1 MMLSGR
7 ERIPMAD
14 NDDQEPAEI
23 TAQFAEL
30 TPVQDTTVP
39 SGKPLGR
46 AAAARLLGVSKT
58 TLRRMEGDSIE
69 PVVGPKNEGLFHQ
82 EQIQALVMTRR
93 TSVRE
98 TQPTDEVAADVFT
111 LLDEH
116 VHPVDVIK
124 QLRLAPKLVE
134 SLHQHWTR
142 MRGMLVLSH
151 QTTAAICEMLR
162 DGEPLPLPERDAD
175 LLELAK
181 KWVHESSPHTCV
193 QCKGD
198 SAEFC
203 RACAKAWGLRSA
215 RAELVRRRSERL

>member
-1 MMLSGR
+1 MTD
-7 ERIPMAD
+7 D
-14 NDDQEPAEI
+14 NDEQPAEI
-23 TAQFAEL
+23 KTQFTQM
-30 TPVQDTTVP
+30 TPVQDPTVP
-39 SGKPLGR
+39 SGKLLGR

-58 TLRRMEGDSIE
+58 TLRRMEGDAIE
-69 PVVGPKNEGLFHQ
+69 PVVGPKNERLFHQ

-93 TSVRE
+93 TSVQE

-111 LLDEH
+111 LFDEQ

-124 QLRLAPKLVE
+124 QMRLAPKLVE
-134 SLHQHWTR
+134 SLHQQWAR

-162 DGEPLPLPERDAD
+162 DGEPLPLPEGNVE
-175 LLELAK
+175 LLELTK
-181 KWVHESSPHTCV
+181 KWVCEASPRTCV

-203 RACAKAWGLRSA
+203 RACAKAWGLRA
-215 RAELVRRRSERL
+215 GRAELVRRRAERL

>member
-1 MMLSGR
+1 
-7 ERIPMAD
+7 MAED
-14 NDDQEPAEI
+14 SDEYSAETAAISAATPAI
-23 TAQFAEL
+23 ADTA
-30 TPVQDTTVP
+30 VP
-39 SGKPLGR
+39 SGNLLGR

-69 PVVGPKNEGLFHQ
+69 PVVGPKNERLFHQ

-93 TSVRE
+93 TSLRE

-111 LLDEH
+111 LFDEH

-151 QTTAAICEMLR
+151 QATAAICEMLR
-162 DGEPLPLPERDAD
+162 DGETLPLPERDAE

-193 QCKGD
+193 QCKSD

-203 RACAKAWGLRSA
+203 RPCAKAWGLRAA
-215 RAELVRRRSERL
+215 RAELVRRRAERL

>member
-1 MMLSGR
+1 
-7 ERIPMAD
+7 MAD
-14 NDDQEPAEI
+14 DDHQQAAEI

-30 TPVQDTTVP
+30 TPIQDATVP
-39 SGKPLGR
+39 SGKLLGR

-69 PVVGPKNEGLFHQ
+69 PVVGPKNERLFHQ
-82 EQIQALVMTRR
+82 DQIQALVMTRR

-111 LLDEH
+111 LFDEH

-134 SLHQHWTR
+134 SLHQQWTR

-162 DGEPLPLPERDAD
+162 DGEPAALPERDAE
-175 LLELAK
+175 LLELTK

-198 SAEFC
+198 NAEFC
-203 RACAKAWGLRSA
+203 RACAKAWGLRAA
-215 RAELVRRRSERL
+215 RAELVRRRAERL